1 MRIPRFAPI
10 PGLVALAAGCASGP
24 ADPPPPPDV
33 MRAPFSAS
41 HLSFFHSALEIP
53 VLESAQTLGEGE
65 TQLQFRSAMAES
77 TDHGTVDGQ
86 PQRFDGR
93 YDQWLVTDMSWG
105 AVDGLEFGA
114 RAKIG
119 GWAEHIDS
127 FELLDANGDAIVF
140 GEQEVISGLGA
151 SERHLGLSDIV
162 LDARQTLES
171 TPDAEWAGLVSLKI
185 PFASKRDLS
194 NAGTYDFN
202 AGLLR
207 SSISGNRTLHANFGA
222 GVPLGNQNLFV
233 DEADV
238 DLDPWLYAGVGSN
251 WLLREDLSWG
261 LQLEGN
267 TGAFGD
273 VEFLEGSPLT
283 LLGGV
288 RKAAGSWAL
297 ELEAGTGLTGQSYD
311 WLVGLGATRRY

>member
-1 MRIPRFAPI
+1 
-10 PGLVALAAGCASGP
+10 
-24 ADPPPPPDV
+24 
-33 MRAPFSAS
+33 MRAPFSAPHS
-41 HLSFFHSALEIP
+41 SFFHSALEIP
-53 VLESAQTLGEGE
+53 VLESAHTLGEGQ
-65 TQLQFRSAMAES
+65 TQLQLRGSSATS
-77 TDHGTVDGQ
+77 TDSGTADGQ
-86 PQRFDGR
+86 PQDFDGR
-93 YDQWLVTDMSWG
+93 FDEVLVTDMAWG

-114 RAKIG
+114 RATIS
-119 GWAEHIDS
+119 GWAEHVDS
-127 FELLDANGDAIVF
+127 FALLDADGSAIVT
-140 GEQEVISGLGA
+140 GEQELISGLGA
-151 SERHLGLSDIV
+151 SERHLGLSELV
-162 LDARQTLES
+162 FDARQTLDS
-171 TPDAEWAGLVSLKI
+171 SPDAEWAGLISLKI
-185 PFASKRDLS
+185 PVASKRDLT

-207 SSISGNRTLHANFGA
+207 SSVSGNRTLHANLGA
-222 GVPLGNQNLFV
+222 GVPLGEETLFV

-238 DLDPWLYAGVGSN
+238 DLHPWIYAGVGSN

-273 VEFLEGSPLT
+273 VEFLDGSPLT
-283 LLGGV
+283 LLGGL